1 MPNWCSNYIVISGDV
16 DKISLLKNILEDV
29 PKTNV
34 DDCIVFTT
42 LVGKEPTITT
52 EEYEKGGWFNSNV
65 DWFGT
70 KWDVSYSD
78 CQFEFN
84 DDNIIMMPMTAWSPP
99 VRFVSNLCKM
109 YGVTAVMDY
118 DEGGCDFC
126 GKAII
131 DIDGEVDEEDYGYNS
146 VSDLSGIISDSVDYK
161 EMKKKG
167 SYVYYTYEFNLNN
180 TTKLITERCA
190 YISDGSESHSQEVN
204 FVEYIKD

>member
-1 MPNWCSNYIVISGDV
+1 MPNWCSNYIVISGDE

-52 EEYEKGGWFNSNV
+52 EEYEKGGWYNSNV

-78 CQFEFN
+78 CQFEFG

-126 GKAII
+126 GRANI
-131 DIDGEVDEEDYGYNS
+131 DIDGEVDEEDYGYNEGKYHFDNEYFWES
-146 VSDLSGIISDSVDYK
+146 IVEGDLEYALEQEITKAQFILDH
-161 EMKKKG
+161 
-167 SYVYYTYEFNLNN
+167 SYVSEEDLKELETMYDEYMIENAKTENN
-180 TTKLITERCA
+180 
-190 YISDGSESHSQEVN
+190 G
-204 FVEYIKD
+204 

>member
-29 PKTNV
+29 PKSKE
-34 DDCIVFTT
+34 DDSIVFTT
-42 LVGKEPTITT
+42 LIGKEPTITT
-52 EEYEKGGWFNSNV
+52 EDYEKGGWFNSNV

-78 CQFEFN
+78 CQFEFG

-126 GKAII
+126 GRANI
-131 DIDGEVDEEDYGYNS
+131 DIDGEVD
-146 VSDLSGIISDSVDYK
+146 
-161 EMKKKG
+161 
-167 SYVYYTYEFNLNN
+167 
-180 TTKLITERCA
+180 
-190 YISDGSESHSQEVN
+190 HS
-204 FVEYIKD
+204 

>member
-29 PKTNV
+29 PKSKP

-65 DWFGT
+65 DWFGA
-70 KWDVSYSD
+70 KWDVSYGD

-84 DDNIIMMPMTAWSPP
+84 DDHIIMMPMTAWSPP

-126 GKAII
+126 GRANI
-131 DIDGEVDEEDYGYNS
+131 DIDGEVNEDDYGFDEGKYHFDNEYFWESIVENDLEYALEQEITKAQFILDHSYVSEED
-146 VSDLSGIISDSVDYK
+146 LK
-161 EMKKKG
+161 ELETMYDEYMVENAK
-167 SYVYYTYEFNLNN
+167 
-180 TTKLITERCA
+180 TE
-190 YISDGSESHSQEVN
+190 DNG
-204 FVEYIKD
+204 

>member
-34 DDCIVFTT
+34 DDSIVFTT
-42 LVGKEPTITT
+42 LIGKEPTITT
-52 EEYEKGGWFNSNV
+52 EDYEKGGWFNSNV

-84 DDNIIMMPMTAWSPP
+84 DDHIIMMPMTAWSPP

-126 GKAII
+126 GRANI
-131 DIDGEVDEEDYGYNS
+131 DIDGEVDEDDYGFDEGKYHFDNEYFWES
-146 VSDLSGIISDSVDYK
+146 IVENDLEYALEQEITKAQFILDH
-161 EMKKKG
+161 
-167 SYVYYTYEFNLNN
+167 SYVSEEDLKELETMYDEYMVENA
-180 TTKLITERCA
+180 KTE
-190 YISDGSESHSQEVN
+190 DNG
-204 FVEYIKD
+204 

>member
-29 PKTNV
+29 PKSKE
-34 DDCIVFTT
+34 DDSIVFTT
-42 LVGKEPTITT
+42 LIGKEPTIST
-52 EEYEKGGWFNSNV
+52 EDYEKGGWFNSNV

-84 DDNIIMMPMTAWSPP
+84 DDHIIMMPMTAWSPP

-126 GKAII
+126 GRANI
-131 DIDGEVDEEDYGYNS
+131 DIDGEVDEDDYGFDEGKYHFDNEYFWES
-146 VSDLSGIISDSVDYK
+146 IVENDLEYALEQEITKAQFILDH
-161 EMKKKG
+161 
-167 SYVYYTYEFNLNN
+167 SYVSEEDLKELETMYDEYMVENA
-180 TTKLITERCA
+180 KTE
-190 YISDGSESHSQEVN
+190 DNG
-204 FVEYIKD
+204 

>member
-131 DIDGEVDEEDYGYNS
+131 DIDGEVDEEDYGYNEGKYHFDNEYFWES
-146 VSDLSGIISDSVDYK
+146 IVENDLEYALEQDVTKAEFILDH
-161 EMKKKG
+161 
-167 SYVYYTYEFNLNN
+167 SYVSEEDLKELEKMYDEYMIENAKTENN
-180 TTKLITERCA
+180 E
-190 YISDGSESHSQEVN
+190 
-204 FVEYIKD
+204 

>member
-42 LVGKEPTITT
+42 LIGKEPTITT
-52 EEYEKGGWFNSNV
+52 EEYEKGGWYNSNRN
-65 DWFGT
+65 WFGT

-78 CQFEFN
+78 CQFEFG
-84 DDNIIMMPMTAWSPP
+84 DDSITMMPMTAWSPP
-99 VRFVSNLCKM
+99 IGFVSNLCKM

-126 GKAII
+126 GRTIVH
-131 DIDGEVDEEDYGYNS
+131 IDGDIEEEDYGFNEGKYHFDNEYFWES
-146 VSDLSGIISDSVDYK
+146 IVENDLEYALEQEI
-161 EMKKKG
+161 
-167 SYVYYTYEFNLNN
+167 
-180 TTKLITERCA
+180 TKAQFILDHS
-190 YISDGSESHSQEVN
+190 YISEEDLKELEKMYDEYMIENAKTESNE
-204 FVEYIKD
+204 

>member
-131 DIDGEVDEEDYGYNS
+131 DIDGEVDEEDYGYNEGKYHFDNEYFWES
-146 VSDLSGIISDSVDYK
+146 IVENDLEYALEQDVTKAEFILDH
-161 EMKKKG
+161 
-167 SYVYYTYEFNLNN
+167 SYVSEEDLKELEKMYDEYMIENA
-180 TTKLITERCA
+180 KTE
-190 YISDGSESHSQEVN
+190 SNE
-204 FVEYIKD
+204 

>member
-1 MPNWCSNYIVISGDV
+1 MPNWCSNYIVISGDE

-29 PKTNV
+29 PKSKP

-52 EEYEKGGWFNSNV
+52 EDYEKGGWFDSNV
-65 DWFGT
+65 NWFGT

-84 DDNIIMMPMTAWSPP
+84 DDHIIMMPMTAWSPP
-99 VRFVSNLCKM
+99 VNFVSNLCKM

-126 GKAII
+126 GRANI
-131 DIDGEVDEEDYGYNS
+131 DIDGEIDEEDYGFNEGKYYFDNEYFWES
-146 VSDLSGIISDSVDYK
+146 IVENDLEYALEQEITKSQFMLDH
-161 EMKKKG
+161 
-167 SYVYYTYEFNLNN
+167 SYVNDEDKKELEKMYDEYMVENLKTENN
-180 TTKLITERCA
+180 E
-190 YISDGSESHSQEVN
+190 
-204 FVEYIKD
+204 